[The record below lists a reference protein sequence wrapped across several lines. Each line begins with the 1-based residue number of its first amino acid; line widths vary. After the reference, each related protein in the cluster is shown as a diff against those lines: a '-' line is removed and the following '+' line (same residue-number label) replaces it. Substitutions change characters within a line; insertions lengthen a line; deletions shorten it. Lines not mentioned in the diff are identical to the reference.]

1 MLVYFGLLF
10 TNLNT
15 AYHVYEA
22 VSNNGGTL
30 HTDKIIRLFTE
41 FIQACMYVV
50 KNNNNNHKKGNT
62 ENTNEIE
69 RLNEQGFCTDVQ
81 VYIIHATR

>member
-41 FIQACMYVV
+41 FIQACIYVV
-50 KNNNNNHKKGNT
+50 KKIIIIIKK
-62 ENTNEIE
+62 EI
-69 RLNEQGFCTDVQ
+69 LKTQTKLSV
-81 VYIIHATR
+81 